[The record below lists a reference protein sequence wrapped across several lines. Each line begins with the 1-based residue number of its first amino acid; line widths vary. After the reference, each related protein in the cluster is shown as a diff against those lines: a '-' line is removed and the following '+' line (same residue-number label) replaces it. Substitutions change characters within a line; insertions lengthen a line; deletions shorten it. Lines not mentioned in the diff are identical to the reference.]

1 MELWQT
7 VGEQAAQ
14 LMQSRA
20 GLNSYTQGSKRKYF
34 WGYPDNKVGNM
45 SQAGYSDCSSAVR
58 AAILAAVSIDIGSN
72 TNAQIKN
79 RAKGKIVHETEG
91 YYPDESQ
98 LLPGDCLYFKGN
110 TGHAL
115 DVGHVEMY
123 IGNGQICGH
132 GSGTGPKIKDMRE
145 YCRSR
150 ADSRRRYFMTIRW
163 VADGQADGDMGG
175 ALGERLLK
183 RGCTGA
189 DVKELQTQLLALGY
203 MISEHGADGEF
214 GVETQRA
221 VQAFQRDHALL
232 PDGEY
237 GELTHAAL
245 MTALSEIEGETGDEE
260 AETPGES
267 APMVLIT
274 GGSVNARKGPTT
286 GYGIL
291 TVVHKDDRYPHIATA
306 RNGWHCIAIGDGTA
320 WVSDKYAEVT

>member
-7 VGEQAAQ
+7 MGEQAAR

-20 GLNSYTQGSKRKYF
+20 GRNGYTQGSKRKYF
-34 WGYPDNKVGNM
+34 WGYPDNEVGNT
-45 SQAGYSDCSSAVR
+45 SQAGYSDCSSAAR
-58 AAILAAVSIDIGSN
+58 SAILAAAGIDIGSN

-123 IGNGQICGH
+123 IGNGKICGH

-150 ADSRRRYFMTIRW
+150 ADSRRRYFMAIRW
-163 VADGQADGDMGG
+163 IAEGEAANSGG

-183 RGCTGA
+183 RGCAGA
-189 DVKELQTQLLALGY
+189 DVKELQTQLL
-203 MISEHGADGEF
+203 
-214 GVETQRA
+214 
-221 VQAFQRDHALL
+221 
-232 PDGEY
+232 
-237 GELTHAAL
+237 
-245 MTALSEIEGETGDEE
+245 
-260 AETPGES
+260 
-267 APMVLIT
+267 
-274 GGSVNARKGPTT
+274 
-286 GYGIL
+286 
-291 TVVHKDDRYPHIATA
+291 
-306 RNGWHCIAIGDGTA
+306 
-320 WVSDKYAEVT
+320 